1 MGECLRLL
9 IGREFFQVSN
19 QKRRSESKAEWL
31 VNKSLYSEDDSV
43 DLTQMPMLPYA
54 LDAIHRRKKDV
65 SLLKEF
71 LPKIVNYYKV
81 RQRSMA
87 E

>member
-1 MGECLRLL
+1 
-9 IGREFFQVSN
+9 
-19 QKRRSESKAEWL
+19 
-31 VNKSLYSEDDSV
+31 
-43 DLTQMPMLPYA
+43 MLPYA

-71 LPKIVNYYKV
+71 LPKIVYYYKV
-81 RQRSMA
+81 WMPKKPD